1 MYVSNRVENTISVI
15 DERTLEIVRKYS
27 VPGGPDCMDLSA
39 DGKELWVTS
48 RWVMKV
54 SVLDLASGK
63 VVRQYPVG
71 RSPHGIFVSKA
82 PSPGVA
88 TSPAAAPAAKP
99 VAAPP
104 KAPGRI

>member
-1 MYVSNRVENTISVI
+1 
-15 DERTLEIVRKYS
+15 
-27 VPGGPDCMDLSA
+27 MDLSA

-82 PSPGVA
+82 PPSA
-88 TSPAAAPAAKP
+88 STAAPPPGGAPTPAGTPPAKP
-99 VAAPP
+99 VAAPA
-104 KAPGRI
+104 KAAGRS